1 MDLSAKHFAKLF
13 DEAFGYKLEP
23 PFDPYRDSL
32 NFMLSCY
39 ALPYAALVGYVGT
52 NSHIKGYETKRVGHI
67 YKAKDFNGHILNCVI
82 MNAAFGRTT
91 RG

>member
-1 MDLSAKHFAKLF
+1 MDLSSRHFARLF
-13 DEAFGYKLEP
+13 DEAFGYKLQP

-52 NSHIKGYETKRVGHI
+52 NPKINGYEAKRVRT
-67 YKAKDFNGHILNCVI
+67 KILNFQSIPDLV
-82 MNAAFGRTT
+82 T
-91 RG
+91 